1 MTFNPGALITL
12 GLAGVAVTLLLVRN
26 GATFR

>member
-1 MTFNPGALITL
+1 MMNPEASHLTAL

-26 GATFR
+26 GATF